1 MKKPLGT
8 LLAILLLLAL
18 SLPLATACGGETH
31 THTWSDSW
39 TRNETYHW
47 RAATCGHDVSQDL
60 AKHTFGADGVCTICG
75 WSSGMTPDASTPSL
89 SETYMKDATGVFVK
103 GTDLRVGYDFLP
115 AQDYATKSGGAT
127 LSQKDLDDL
136 RSAEDIIGYGHAD
149 VPVYGIYAGAAHE
162 YLNFYQSLDEMGVVG
177 LRTNYSSSFN
187 DAVMDAF
194 CESGISVMLTTG
206 VTFGSTYYRGNA
218 GMVNTDSA
226 LVDMANYNFTAYLEA
241 VADNITTLLSVYGPR
256 GSFFCDASGAI
267 VYDGNYNPIRYI
279 EVQNE
284 PNFQYL
290 FAVKRPDGSDDAYN
304 TLKHGIYALEQ
315 IVTYYTVKSLYPDDE
330 GHPQVYV
337 VGMGAGGV
345 NGLDQN
351 FIRSVLSMS
360 DTTEF
365 RNGDV
370 STGYTLKR
378 ILNDAIAASP
388 MLQEIMGVD
397 GTTTQCS
404 IDTVNTM
411 DILSTHPYIDGK
423 FATSPFARN
432 DMFCL
437 SENIRSIRAL
447 LAEGGKPDMPIWF
460 TECGWNVLRD
470 EGGLKSD
477 GKHTQLEQAYMEV
490 QFYLYA
496 LRNGIGRVAFMS
508 IIDTDGCNYGQ
519 FQADADKLG
528 DGSSKNRYIDA
539 DWRLAC
545 YAIQTMTKLLP
556 DPALAKILLEDATK
570 GLAYEFVPY
579 VGAAENVTVVL
590 SPLAKNTVT
599 IPWTSSDYVLM
610 TDLFGAEK
618 IVRVDGGV
626 ISVDAGPNVVYL
638 RNATRADLV
647 RLGVAPATTASLLP
661 LAWHEERREV

>member
-8 LLAILLLLAL
+8 LLAILLLLSL
-18 SLPLATACGGETH
+18 SLPLATACGDETH
-31 THTWSDSW
+31 THVWSDTW

-47 RAATCGHDVSQDL
+47 HAATCGHDVSQDL
-60 AKHTFGADGVCTICG
+60 AKHTFGADGVCTVCG
-75 WSSGMTPDASTPSL
+75 WSDGTTSDTPTPSL
-89 SETYMKDATGVFVK
+89 SETYMKDAEGVRLK
-103 GTDLRVGYDFLP
+103 GTDLRIGYDFLP
-115 AQDYATKSGGAT
+115 AQDYATKSAGASI
-127 LSQKDLDDL
+127 SQKDLGYL
-136 RSAEDIIGYGHAD
+136 RSADEIIGYGHAD

-162 YLNFYQSLDEMGVVG
+162 YLNFYQSIEEMGVVG
-177 LRTNYSSSFN
+177 LRTNYSSSFD
-187 DAVMDAF
+187 DAVMGAF

-218 GMVNTDSA
+218 GKVNTDSD
-226 LVDMANYNFTAYLEA
+226 LVDISNYNFTAYLEA

-256 GSFFCDASGAI
+256 GSFFCDASGNI

-315 IVTYYTVKSLYPDDE
+315 IVTYYTVKSLYPDDD
-330 GHPQVYV
+330 GNPQVYV

-345 NGLDQN
+345 DGLDKS
-351 FIRSVLSMS
+351 FIQSVLAMN

-378 ILNDAIAASP
+378 ILNDAIAASSK
-388 MLQEIMGVD
+388 LQKIMGVD
-397 GTTTQCS
+397 GTTAQCS

-423 FATSPFARN
+423 SATSPFARN
-432 DMFCL
+432 DKFCL
-437 SENIRSIRAL
+437 SDNISSIRTL

-460 TECGWNVLRD
+460 TECGWNVLRSD
-470 EGGLKSD
+470 GGLKSD
-477 GKHTQLEQAYMEV
+477 GMHTQLEQAYMEV
-490 QFYLYA
+490 QYYLYA
-496 LRNGIGRVAFMS
+496 LRNGIGRVTFMS

-519 FQADADKLG
+519 FQTEASAVG
-528 DGSSKNRYIDA
+528 DGASKNRYIDA

-545 YAIQTMTKLLP
+545 YAIRTMTQMLP
-556 DPALAKILLEDATK
+556 NPALSKVLLEDVSK

-579 VGAAENVTVVL
+579 EGAAENVTVVL
-590 SPLAKNTVT
+590 SPLAKSTVT

-618 IVRVDGGV
+618 IIRVDGGA

-638 RNATRADLV
+638 QDATLADLM
-647 RLGVAPATTASLLP
+647 RLGETPAATASLLP
-661 LAWHEERREV
+661 LAWHEERHEL